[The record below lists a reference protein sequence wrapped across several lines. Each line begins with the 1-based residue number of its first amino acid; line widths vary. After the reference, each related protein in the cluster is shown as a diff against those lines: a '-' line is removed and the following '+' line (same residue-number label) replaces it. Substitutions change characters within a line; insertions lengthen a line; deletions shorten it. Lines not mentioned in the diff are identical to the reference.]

1 MTLPLP
7 PGLSID
13 PTRMP
18 TPRQLKDKWGW
29 FVALGILALVAGLG
43 ALALT
48 ALATVTAVLVIG
60 IIVMVVGI
68 AEIVTGFRA
77 RSWGQTIYWEVSGIF
92 YVVAGF
98 FAWDE
103 PASASVIITLLL
115 GAGLLAT
122 GVVRAVTG
130 FRLHDA
136 RVRNPLILSGAVTAL
151 LGVIIVTGWPA
162 NSLFV
167 VGMLLGIELVFSGIT
182 WIFFALRLRALS

>member
-1 MTLPLP
+1 MSLPQP
-7 PGLSID
+7 PGFGFDLNQ
-13 PTRMP
+13 MP
-18 TPRQLKDKWGW
+18 MRRQLKEKWGW
-29 FVALGILALVAGLG
+29 FAALGVMALIAGLG
-43 ALALT
+43 ALVLT

-60 IIVMVVGI
+60 IVVMVVGI

-77 RSWGQTIYWEVSGIF
+77 RSWGQTIYWEISGIL

-103 PASASVIITLLL
+103 PASASVVITLLL

-130 FRLHDA
+130 FRLHA
-136 RVRNPLILSGAVTAL
+136 PGIRAPLIVSGAVTAM
-151 LGVIIVTGWPA
+151 LGLIIVSGWPA

-167 VGMLLGIELVFSGIT
+167 IGLLLGIELVFSG
-182 WIFFALRLRALS
+182 

>member
-1 MTLPLP
+1 MTLPQP
-7 PGLSID
+7 PGFGFD
-13 PTRMP
+13 PSRMP
-18 TPRQLKDKWGW
+18 TPNQLKARWGW
-29 FVALGILALVAGLG
+29 FVALGSLALVAGLG

-60 IIVMVVGI
+60 IVVMIVGF

-77 RSWGQTIYWEVSGIF
+77 RSWGQTIYWEISGIL
-92 YVVAGF
+92 YVLAGF

-130 FRLHDA
+130 LRVHD
-136 RVRNPLILSGAVTAL
+136 RSVRGPLILSGAVTAL
-151 LGVIIVTGWPA
+151 LGLIIVSGWPA
-162 NSLFV
+162 NGLFV
-167 VGMLLGIELVFSGIT
+167 IGLLLGIELVFSGVT
-182 WIFFALRLRALS
+182 WILFALRLRALP